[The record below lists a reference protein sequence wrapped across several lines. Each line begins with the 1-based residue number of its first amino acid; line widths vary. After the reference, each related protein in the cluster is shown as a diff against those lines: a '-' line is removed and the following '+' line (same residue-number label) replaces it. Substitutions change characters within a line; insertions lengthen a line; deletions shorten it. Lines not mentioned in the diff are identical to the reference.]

1 MAMTTKPPVT
11 PHASA
16 TVALAGNPNVGKSTL
31 FNALTGMN
39 QHVGNWTG
47 KTVERKEGDCLI
59 GDRKLRLIDLPGTYS
74 LSALSPE
81 ELIAR
86 EFIAQDRPDVVVNLV
101 DASSLERNLYLTL
114 QLLELTDQVVVAL
127 NMMDLARRRGME
139 IDVAALEKRLGVPV
153 VPLVAERREGQA
165 EVVAAVNRVLDGKYP
180 LKPLRAELPAVIR
193 NAAAEVAQL
202 LKADALDGYDPHWFA
217 RKLLEGDPAILE
229 RASARPEHSD
239 ALARAA
245 SLREKPEFQ
254 DIEAEIIEAQYAL
267 LGTVMAETVT
277 RHQSRDDWTDRLDHV
292 VTHRLWGF
300 PILVAVF
307 GLMFWIT
314 FSLGV
319 GTVTEWLNGYLD
331 QAGDLLRN
339 SLTAVHA
346 PSYLIDFM
354 VDGMWA
360 GFATVAGFVPLIAV
374 FFTTFAILEDSGYL
388 ARAAFVVDRFM
399 GAIGLHGRSFLPLL
413 MGFGCNVP
421 AVMATRIMEN
431 RADRLLTILV
441 NPLMVCQA
449 RLVVFVFF
457 AGTFF
462 KGLQATLA
470 MLSLY
475 VLSMSLVLLT
485 SLAFKKTLFPGEP
498 APFIMELPPYHRP
511 ILRNVLAHAWRAI
524 KSFLIRAGG
533 VITLMTGA
541 IWLFTHLPPG
551 PVEQSIAGVLGHWLE
566 PLGVPLG
573 FDWRLLVSLLGGF
586 LAKEGAIASL
596 AVLYGVGEDGLAG
609 VLQQH
614 LTPLVAYTFMVVSL
628 VYIPCFAT
636 IVAIWRET
644 LSVKWTAF
652 ASGYGLVLA
661 FVLGTGVYQIGR
673 LLGLG

>member
-1 MAMTTKPPVT
+1 MPTATLSSNP
-11 PHASA
+11 SI

-31 FNALTGMN
+31 FNALTGLH

-86 EFIAQDRPDVVVNLV
+86 EFVAQERPDVVINLV

-114 QLLELTDQVVVAL
+114 QLLELTDRVVIAL
-127 NMMDLARRRGME
+127 NMMDLARRKGMD
-139 IDVAALEKRLGVPV
+139 IDVAALERRLGVPV

-165 EVVAAVNRVLDGKYP
+165 EVIAAVHRVLDGQFP
-180 LKPLRAELPAVIR
+180 LRPLRAELPTAIKATANQVVR
-193 NAAAEVAQL
+193 V
-202 LKADALDGYDPHWFA
+202 LKPEALDGYDAHWFA
-217 RKLLEGDPAILE
+217 RKLLEGDPAIIE
-229 RASARPEHSD
+229 RASSKPE
-239 ALARAA
+239 LAEAVTLAA
-245 SLREKPEFQ
+245 SLRERPEFQ
-254 DIEAEIIEAQYAL
+254 DVEAEIIESQYAL
-267 LGTVMAETVT
+267 LGEVMAETVT
-277 RHQSRDDWTDRLDHV
+277 RHPSAADDWTDRLDQI

-300 PILVAVF
+300 PILIAVF

-331 QAGDLLRN
+331 QAGELLKTT
-339 SLTAVHA
+339 LTTLHA
-346 PSYLIDFM
+346 PSYLIDFT
-354 VDGMWA
+354 VEGLWA
-360 GFATVAGFVPLIAV
+360 GFATVAGFVPLIVV

-457 AGTFF
+457 AGAFF
-462 KGLQATLA
+462 KGLQATLV

-475 VLSMSLVLLT
+475 GLSMTLVLLI
-485 SLAFKKTLFPGEP
+485 SLLFKKTLFPGEP

-511 ILRNVLAHAWRAI
+511 IARNVAAHAWRAT
-524 KSFLIRAGG
+524 KGFLKRAGG
-533 VITLMTGA
+533 FITVMTGA
-541 IWLFTHLPPG
+541 IWLLTHLPPG
-551 PVEQSIAGVLGHWLE
+551 PVEQSIAGVIGHWIE
-566 PLGVPLG
+566 PLGQTMG
-573 FDWRLLVSLLGGF
+573 FDWRLLVSLIGGF
-586 LAKEGAIASL
+586 LAKEGALASL
-596 AVLYGVGEDGLAG
+596 AVIYGVGEDGLAG
-609 VLQQH
+609 VLQQQ
-614 LTPLVAYTFMVVSL
+614 LSPLVAYTFMVVSL

-636 IVAIWRET
+636 IVSIWRET

-652 ASGYGLVLA
+652 ASVYGLVLA
-661 FVLGTGVYQIGR
+661 FVLGTTVYQVGR

>member
-1 MAMTTKPPVT
+1 MTHATLT

-31 FNALTGMN
+31 FNALTGLN

-86 EFIAQDRPDVVVNLV
+86 EFVAQERPDVVVNLV

-114 QLLELTDQVVVAL
+114 QLLELTDRVVIAL
-127 NMMDLARRRGME
+127 NMMDLARRKGME
-139 IDVAALEKRLGVPV
+139 IDLPALERRLGVPV

-165 EVVAAVNRVLDGKYP
+165 EVIAAVHRVLDGHYP
-180 LKPLRAELPAVIR
+180 LNPLRAELPVAIQEGTS
-193 NAAAEVAQL
+193 EVATL
-202 LKADALDGYDPHWFA
+202 LKAEALGGYDPHWFA
-217 RKLLEGDPAILE
+217 RKLIEGDPAILE
-229 RASARPEHSD
+229 RASARPELVE

-245 SLREKPEFQ
+245 ALRALPEFQ
-254 DIEAEIIEAQYAL
+254 DIEAEVIESQYAL
-267 LGTVMAETVT
+267 LGKVMEETVT
-277 RHQSRDDWTDRLDHV
+277 RHPTAADDWTDRLDHV

-331 QAGDLLRN
+331 RAGDLLES
-339 SLTAVHA
+339 SLTALHA

-354 VDGMWA
+354 VEGLWA
-360 GFATVAGFVPLIAV
+360 GFATVAGFVPLIVV

-388 ARAAFVVDRFM
+388 ARAAFIVDRFM

-475 VLSMSLVLLT
+475 AMSVSLVLLI

-511 ILRNVLAHAWRAI
+511 IVRNVLSHAWRAT
-524 KSFLIRAGG
+524 KSFLQRAGG
-533 VITLMTGA
+533 LITLMTGA

-551 PVEQSIAGVLGHWLE
+551 PVEQSIAGVIGHWLA
-566 PLGVPLG
+566 PIGLPLG
-573 FDWRLLVSLLGGF
+573 FDWRLLVSLIGGF
-586 LAKEGAIASL
+586 LAKEGALASL

-609 VLQQH
+609 VLRQQ

-628 VYIPCFAT
+628 VYIPCFST

-652 ASGYGLVLA
+652 ASAYGLVLA
-661 FVLGTGVYQIGR
+661 FVLGTGVYQLGR

>member
-1 MAMTTKPPVT
+1 MATAALTSSS
-11 PHASA
+11 HA

-31 FNALTGMN
+31 FNALTGLH

-47 KTVERKEGDCLI
+47 KTVERKEGDCLV

-86 EFIAQDRPDVVVNLV
+86 EFVAQERPDVVINLV

-114 QLLELTDQVVVAL
+114 QLLELTDKVVIAL
-127 NMMDLARRRGME
+127 NMMDLARRKGME
-139 IDVAALEKRLGVPV
+139 IDVAALERRLGVPV
-153 VPLVAERREGQA
+153 VPCVAERREGQA
-165 EVVAAVNRVLDGKYP
+165 EVIAAVHRVLDGQYP
-180 LKPLRAELPAVIR
+180 LHPLRAELPPAI
-193 NAAAEVAQL
+193 AEATASVAKRL
-202 LKADALDGYDPHWFA
+202 NPEALGGYDATWFA
-217 RKLLEGDPAILE
+217 HKLLEGDPAILE
-229 RASARPEHSD
+229 LASARPV
-239 ALARAA
+239 LAEAVA
-245 SLREKPEFQ
+245 HAESLRARPEFQ
-254 DIEAEIIEAQYAL
+254 DIEAEIIEAQYGL
-267 LGTVMAETVT
+267 LGQVMAETVT
-277 RHQSRDDWTDRLDHV
+277 RRHTAADDWTDKLDHV
-292 VTHRLWGF
+292 VTHRIWGF
-300 PILVAVF
+300 PILIAIF
-307 GLMFWIT
+307 GLMFWVT

-331 QAGDLLRN
+331 QAGDLLKAA
-339 SLTAVHA
+339 LTALHA
-346 PSYLIDFM
+346 PSYLVSF
-354 VDGMWA
+354 VLEGLWA
-360 GFATVAGFVPLIAV
+360 GFATVAGFVPLIVV
-374 FFTTFAILEDSGYL
+374 FFTSFAILEDSGYL

-431 RADRLLTILV
+431 RADRLLTIMV

-462 KGLQATLA
+462 KGLQATLV

-475 VLSMSLVLLT
+475 ALSVTLVLLI
-485 SLAFKKTLFPGEP
+485 SLLFKKTLFPGEP

-511 ILRNVLAHAWRAI
+511 IVRNVVSHAWRAT
-524 KSFLIRAGG
+524 KSFLQRAGG
-533 VITLMTGA
+533 LITVMTGA

-551 PVEQSIAGVLGHWLE
+551 PVEHSVAGVLGHWLE
-566 PLGVPLG
+566 PLGGPMG
-573 FDWRLLVSLLGGF
+573 FDWRLLVSLIGGF
-586 LAKEGAIASL
+586 LAKEGALASL
-596 AVLYGVGEDGLAG
+596 AVIYGVGEDGLSG
-609 VLQQH
+609 VLQH
-614 LTPLVAYTFMVVSL
+614 ALSPLVAYTFMVVSL
-628 VYIPCFAT
+628 VYIPCFST

-652 ASGYGLVLA
+652 ASVYGLVLA
-661 FVLGTGVYQIGR
+661 FVLGTAVFQIGH